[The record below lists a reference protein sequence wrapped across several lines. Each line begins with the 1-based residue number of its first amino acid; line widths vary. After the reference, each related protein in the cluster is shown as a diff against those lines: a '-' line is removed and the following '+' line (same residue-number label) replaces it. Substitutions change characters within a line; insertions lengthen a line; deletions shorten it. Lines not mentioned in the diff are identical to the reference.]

1 MEERRVKKS
10 NSLKGNSK
18 ISSISKIQNPKRK
31 ESSGQVTSNAEG
43 FLNKIINNTFSPVT
57 NYKQSKKISS
67 SNVNVEKALLEK
79 LSMDILKK
87 TMKNIRMEMYLKNHL
102 E

>member
-10 NSLKGNSK
+10 NSLKGNTK
-18 ISSISKIQNPKRK
+18 IPSMNKIQNPKRK
-31 ESSGQVTSNAEG
+31 ESSGQVTTNAEG

-57 NYKQSKKISS
+57 NYKHSKKLSS
-67 SNVNVEKALLEK
+67 SNINIEKALLEK

-87 TMKNIRMEMYLKNHL
+87 L
-102 E
+102 